1 MSGRLLQFASLPQV
15 QPKFGGA
22 SSFEMNDDLARP
34 TEIPADDDEERTE
47 QARRVLEEYAAEL
60 REMLKKLRKFFN

>member
-1 MSGRLLQFASLPQV
+1 
-15 QPKFGGA
+15 
-22 SSFEMNDDLARP
+22 MNDDLARP